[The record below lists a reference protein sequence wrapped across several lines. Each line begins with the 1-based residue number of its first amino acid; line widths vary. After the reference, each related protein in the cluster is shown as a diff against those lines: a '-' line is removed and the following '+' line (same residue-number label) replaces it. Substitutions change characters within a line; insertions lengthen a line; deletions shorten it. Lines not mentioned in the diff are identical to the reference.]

1 MWLSN
6 GIVMYPGPEIN
17 GQGFYLLRRKNIAAV
32 PHVSR
37 SLTGHSIAPELLHTD
52 TGL

>member
-37 SLTGHSIAPELLHTD
+37 SVSVRKI
-52 TGL
+52 